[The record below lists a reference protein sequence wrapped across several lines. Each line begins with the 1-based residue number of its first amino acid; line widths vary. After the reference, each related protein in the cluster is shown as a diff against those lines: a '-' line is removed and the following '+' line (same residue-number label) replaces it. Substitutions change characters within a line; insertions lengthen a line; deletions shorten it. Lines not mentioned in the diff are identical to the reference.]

1 MFLQH
6 LFSAKRRVLLL
17 YLLVI
22 SIPIVYY
29 ITSRVIE
36 VRNNKLLIK
45 YSELSYHLQ
54 QHSIMAKK
62 IKHKKT
68 IKKSDPIDIEINK
81 SFKNKN
87 IIFTVSLLDGGK
99 CFVEIN
105 SAKFSNLLDAIID
118 VSNKYDINVSS
129 ADIYLHQDDD
139 DGYVAGKI
147 IFFK

>member
-62 IKHKKT
+62 SNIKSHKK
-68 IKKSDPIDIEINK
+68 SAPIDIEINE
-81 SFKNKN
+81 SFKN

-129 ADIYLHQDDD
+129 ADIYLHQDD
-139 DGYVAGKI
+139 GYVAGKI

>member
-62 IKHKKT
+62 SNIKSH
-68 IKKSDPIDIEINK
+68 KKSDPIDIEINE
-81 SFKNKN
+81 SFKNKNKN

-129 ADIYLHQDDD
+129 ADIYLHQDD
-139 DGYVAGKI
+139 GYVAGKI

>member
-1 MFLQH
+1 
-6 LFSAKRRVLLL
+6 
-17 YLLVI
+17 
-22 SIPIVYY
+22 
-29 ITSRVIE
+29 
-36 VRNNKLLIK
+36 
-45 YSELSYHLQ
+45 
-54 QHSIMAKK
+54 
-62 IKHKKT
+62 
-68 IKKSDPIDIEINK
+68 NK

>member
-1 MFLQH
+1 
-6 LFSAKRRVLLL
+6 LL

-62 IKHKKT
+62 SNIKSH
-68 IKKSDPIDIEINK
+68 KKSDPIDIEINK

-118 VSNKYDINVSS
+118 VSNKY
-129 ADIYLHQDDD
+129 
-139 DGYVAGKI
+139 
-147 IFFK
+147 

>member
-62 IKHKKT
+62 SNIKSH
-68 IKKSDPIDIEINK
+68 KKSDPIDIEINK
-81 SFKNKN
+81 SFK
-87 IIFTVSLLDGGK
+87 
-99 CFVEIN
+99 
-105 SAKFSNLLDAIID
+105 
-118 VSNKYDINVSS
+118 
-129 ADIYLHQDDD
+129 
-139 DGYVAGKI
+139 
-147 IFFK
+147 